1 MPNLLIAEEPKERM
15 EIEGMGKDKAEIK
28 RFAVLDTGAII
39 DLATYGMG
47 SWGSHDQ
54 CGAEVRGGKVYEKR
68 WIYRGDF
75 EEAVDLEA
83 FLGKIVYSSSKP
95 FYILESFSSQTLVKP
110 GYKEYGADLG
120 KAFGKK

>member
-1 MPNLLIAEEPKERM
+1 MK
-15 EIEGMGKDKAEIK
+15 KVK
-28 RFAVLDTGAII
+28 RFVVLDTGAII

-54 CGAEVRGGKVYEKR
+54 CGAEARGGKVYETH

-75 EEAVDLEA
+75 EEAVNLEV

-95 FYILESFSSQTLVKP
+95 FYILESFSSKTLLKP
-110 GYKEYGADLG
+110 DYKEYGADFENN
-120 KAFGKK
+120 KRMSKK

>member
-1 MPNLLIAEEPKERM
+1 MK
-15 EIEGMGKDKAEIK
+15 KVK
-28 RFAVLDTGAII
+28 RFVVLDTGAII

-54 CGAEVRGGKVYEKR
+54 CGVTVRGGKVYETR

-75 EEAVDLEA
+75 EEAVDAEA

-95 FYILESFSSQTLVKP
+95 FYILESLSSPTLLKP
-110 GYKEYGADLG
+110 DYKEYGADLENN
-120 KAFGKK
+120 KRMSKK